1 VQSVRGESETSQQ
14 LVQVEKSITG
24 VLLWIIL
31 LLMIVSLFIITNTI
45 RVTMYNRRREI
56 SIMKSVGA
64 TDWFIRIPFIVEGA
78 INGVLSGVAATLI
91 LGYAYTNIEWGGGL
105 LMWHMVPFE
114 DSKLMFLTGFVAA
127 GIVFGSVGGV
137 ISIGRYLKDE
147 GGDFF
152 E

>member
-1 VQSVRGESETSQQ
+1 
-14 LVQVEKSITG
+14 
-24 VLLWIIL
+24 
-31 LLMIVSLFIITNTI
+31 
-45 RVTMYNRRREI
+45 MYNRRREI

-78 INGVLSGVAATLI
+78 IIGVLSGVAATLI

-114 DSKLMFLTGFVAA
+114 DYKRMFLTGFVAA